1 MISEVQLRPKMRLEC
16 LLGDF
21 SLLYSLLLLSFI
33 DVSNGFNECVGF
45 LDYLEVVLMF
55 HLAFH
60 WEFMSGWCLHDQ
72 RLKAIRTELSLP
84 GL

>member
-55 HLAFH
+55 HLAN
-60 WEFMSGWCLHDQ
+60 LPN
-72 RLKAIRTELSLP
+72 LSLGAL
-84 GL
+84 GLLYS